1 MKPATANKIAQVRG
15 ALEAKYL
22 GYLKF
27 EPEARVLLCM
37 AYLCDSIKVHEVG
50 NNRGEWV
57 EAFLDSAGV
66 AGGNPWCASALTF
79 ACRVAVVSCPRGPAA
94 VRNWHEWFS
103 AGGKLSQIP
112 KRGMIAMHNSGG
124 GKGHIGIVVKSIGP
138 IVWTIEGNTSSGESG
153 SQRDGD
159 GLYRRTRFKGYWSWG
174 FGELAA

>member
-1 MKPATANKIAQVRG
+1 MKPSTANKITQVRG
-15 ALEAKYL
+15 ALEAKYP

-27 EPEARVLLCM
+27 EPGERVLLCM
-37 AYLCDSIKVHEVG
+37 AYLCDYFKVREVG

-79 ACRVAVVSCPRGPAA
+79 ACRVANTLLPNGPAA

-103 AGGKLSQIP
+103 DSAKLSQKP
-112 KRGMIAMHNSGG
+112 ERGNIAMHNSGG
-124 GKGHIGIVVKSIGP
+124 GKGHIGIVVKVVGP
-138 IVWTIEGNTSSGESG
+138 LAFTIEGNTSSGESG

-159 GLYRRTRFKGYWSWG
+159 GLYRRTRLKGYWSWG
-174 FGELAA
+174 FGKF